1 MSNKERGSYG
11 NRYYTWSICS
21 RWHRWLYRGGD
32 SMNVGDLVMMTN
44 ATDCW
49 VGKVG
54 VIIKVPRTQWGMW
67 AIRLTCGEKIATA
80 DPKKMKVINASR

>member
-1 MSNKERGSYG
+1 MQ
-11 NRYYTWSICS
+11 
-21 RWHRWLYRGGD
+21 
-32 SMNVGDLVMMTN
+32 VGDLVMMTN

-54 VIIKVPRTQWGMW
+54 VIIKVPRTLGWGMW
-67 AIRLTCGEKIATA
+67 SIRLTCGEKIATA